1 MFFCHIAFLH
11 TLSSAHAKWGIFIL
25 KNRQSFLTQIT
36 IILWCLYYL
45 ALCVTAN
52 LNQNV
57 NFFFSFLHHP
67 FWNGDNREK
76 RAVSVRYSL
85 SQNTVGIGKFNYNEA
100 LSLSLSLRFCFC
112 VVSLMLLLCK
122 NTLYFSIAK
131 KSKSNNPKTL
141 NGKPNTTQRN
151 AMPLSNKAAQWNQR
165 LQKKKKRAQSQ
176 FRDWHTK

>member
-1 MFFCHIAFLH
+1 MGAKTKGGGRERVSERAASALMFFCHIAFFR
-11 TLSSAHAKWGIFIL
+11 TLSSARAKWGIFIL

-57 NFFFSFLHHP
+57 NFFRSPHHP

-85 SQNTVGIGKFNYNEA
+85 SQYTVGIGKFNYNVA
-100 LSLSLSLRFCFC
+100 LSLSLSL
-112 VVSLMLLLCK
+112 VVPFRWCCCCCARILYISPLPKSL
-122 NTLYFSIAK
+122 NQTHQ
-131 KSKSNNPKTL
+131 KS
-141 NGKPNTTQRN
+141 
-151 AMPLSNKAAQWNQR
+151 
-165 LQKKKKRAQSQ
+165 
-176 FRDWHTK
+176 